1 MRTNRLSTV
10 YLALAALSFTVAACA
25 PQQGGSQTDGSGG
38 SSGNQGSGGSSASG
52 GTKGSGGNTG
62 TGGVS
67 GSGGKVGSGGSSGD
81 TGSGGSAAS
90 GGATGSGG
98 TAAGGAAST
107 GGATGR
113 AGMSGTATGGS
124 HSGGATATGS
134 GGTIGGAG
142 RSGSGGA
149 TTAGSGG
156 AASGGATGSGGVRGS
171 GGTTGSGGSTNSSVM
186 HPPPITNGQSGWASR
201 YWDCCKP
208 ACGWKGNVSRGNPMM
223 SCDKSDNSLGG
234 NYDAVNACQGG
245 GTAYMCWSGIPWSA
259 DDTLAYA
266 FAAASGSNYSC
277 GRCYQLQFT
286 GTNNTS
292 GDKKG
297 TPALSGKTMI
307 VQVINNGGVQATQ
320 FDLLIP
326 GGGVGALNACA
337 TQWGMSD
344 LGSQYGGFLTACNGD
359 KNCTMQKCQTV
370 FGDKPDLMEGCMWFL
385 GWFGGSNNPD
395 FTYQKVACPQAL
407 TAKSGLSD
415 PG

>member
-1 MRTNRLSTV
+1 LRTNRLSTV

-62 TGGVS
+62 TGGAS
-67 GSGGKVGSGGSSGD
+67 TSAGSGGKVGSGGSSGD

-107 GGATGR
+107 GGTTGR

-134 GGTIGGAG
+134 GGIIGGAG

-149 TTAGSGG
+149 MT

-245 GTAYMCWSGIPWSA
+245 GTAYMCWSGVPFTA

>member
-1 MRTNRLSTV
+1 LRTNRLSTV
-10 YLALAALSFTVAACA
+10 YLALAALSFAVAACA

-38 SSGNQGSGGSSASG
+38 SSGNQGSGGSTASG

-62 TGGVS
+62 TGGAATS
-67 GSGGKVGSGGSSGD
+67 AGSGGKVGSGGSSGD

-107 GGATGR
+107 GGTTGR

-134 GGTIGGAG
+134 GGIIGGAG

-149 TTAGSGG
+149 MT

-245 GTAYMCWSGIPWSA
+245 GTAYMCWSGVPFTA

>member
-1 MRTNRLSTV
+1 MRTNRLFTA
-10 YLALAALSFTVAACA
+10 YLGLAALAFAVTACA
-25 PQQGGSQTDGSGG
+25 PPPSGSQSEGSGG
-38 SSGNQGSGGSSASG
+38 SSGSQGSGGSSASG
-52 GTKGSGGNTG
+52 GTKGSGGIIG
-62 TGGVS
+62 SGG
-67 GSGGKVGSGGSSGD
+67 GSGGKVGSGGS
-81 TGSGGSAAS
+81 GGVAAS
-90 GGATGSGG
+90 GGASSAGGTSSGG
-98 TAAGGAAST
+98 ST
-107 GGATGR
+107 DAGGATGR
-113 AGMSGTATGGS
+113 AGMSGSASGGS
-124 HSGGATATGS
+124 HGGGTTATGS
-134 GGTIGGAG
+134 GGMLGGAG
-142 RSGSGGA
+142 RSGSGG

-156 AASGGATGSGGVRGS
+156 VKGSGGS
-171 GGTTGSGGSTNSSVM
+171 TGTGGSTNSSVM

-266 FAAASGSNYSC
+266 FAAASGSNYAC

-297 TPALSGKTMI
+297 TPALNGKTMI

-359 KNCTMQKCQTV
+359 VNCTMQKCQTV
-370 FGDKPDLMEGCMWFL
+370 FGSKPDLMEGCMWFL

>member
-62 TGGVS
+62 TGGAS
-67 GSGGKVGSGGSSGD
+67 TSAGSGGKVGSGGSSGD

-107 GGATGR
+107 GGTTGR

-134 GGTIGGAG
+134 GGIIGGAG

-149 TTAGSGG
+149 MT

-245 GTAYMCWSGIPWSA
+245 GTAYMCWSGVPFTA

>member
-1 MRTNRLSTV
+1 LRTNRLSTV

-38 SSGNQGSGGSSASG
+38 SSGNQGSGVSSASG

-62 TGGVS
+62 TGGAS
-67 GSGGKVGSGGSSGD
+67 TSAGSGGKVGSGGSSGD

-107 GGATGR
+107 GGTTGR

-134 GGTIGGAG
+134 GGIIGGAG

-149 TTAGSGG
+149 MT

-245 GTAYMCWSGIPWSA
+245 GTAYMCWSGVPFTA

>member
-1 MRTNRLSTV
+1 MNRLSTV
-10 YLALAALSFTVAACA
+10 SLGLAALSVAVMACA
-25 PQQGGSQTDGSGG
+25 PQQSGSQTEGSGG
-38 SSGNQGSGGSSASG
+38 ASNQGSGGAASSG
-52 GTKGSGGNTG
+52 GAKGSGGA
-62 TGGVS
+62 S
-67 GSGGKVGSGGSSGD
+67 GSGGK
-81 TGSGGSAAS
+81 TGSGGSDGSGGKTGSGGSGVETGSGGATAS
-90 GGATGSGG
+90 GGAVGAS
-98 TAAGGAAST
+98 AGGAAGP
-107 GGATGR
+107 GGGSGR

-124 HSGGATATGS
+124 QSGGATASGGTTGAAGRPGS
-134 GGTIGGAG
+134 GGTG
-142 RSGSGGA
+142 
-149 TTAGSGG
+149 TTASGG
-156 AASGGATGSGGVRGS
+156 AATGGATGSGGVRGS

-245 GTAYMCWSGIPWSA
+245 GTAYMCWSGVPWSA

-266 FAAASGSNYSC
+266 FAAASGTNYSC

-307 VQVINNGGVQATQ
+307 IQVINNGGVQATQ

-359 KNCTMQKCQTV
+359 KSCTMQKCQTV

>member
-1 MRTNRLSTV
+1 LRTNRLSTV
-10 YLALAALSFTVAACA
+10 YLALAALSYTVAACA

-62 TGGVS
+62 TGGAS
-67 GSGGKVGSGGSSGD
+67 TSAGSGGKVGSGGSSGD

-107 GGATGR
+107 GGTTGR

-134 GGTIGGAG
+134 GGIIGGAG

-149 TTAGSGG
+149 MT

-245 GTAYMCWSGIPWSA
+245 GTAYMCWSGVPFTA

>member
-1 MRTNRLSTV
+1 MRTNRLSDFSLG
-10 YLALAALSFTVAACA
+10 LALSLALVACA
-25 PQQGGSQTDGSGG
+25 PQPGGPQAEGSGG
-38 SSGNQGSGGSSASG
+38 SQGSGGSSASG
-52 GTKGSGGNTG
+52 GSGGGAMKGSGGA
-62 TGGVS
+62 
-67 GSGGKVGSGGSSGD
+67 
-81 TGSGGSAAS
+81 TGSGGGS

-98 TAAGGAAST
+98 TIASGGATGMGATTSGGVTGTAGMMGAAGGHAGGAAAGSGGVT
-107 GGATGR
+107 GGAG
-113 AGMSGTATGGS
+113 
-124 HSGGATATGS
+124 HP
-134 GGTIGGAG
+134 
-142 RSGSGGA
+142 GSGGA
-149 TTAGSGG
+149 VTAGSGG
-156 AASGGATGSGGVRGS
+156 APGSGGVRGS
-171 GGTTGSGGSTNSSVM
+171 GGVTGSGGTNSNVM

-223 SCDKSDNSLGG
+223 SCDKNDSSLGG

-245 GTAYMCWSGIPWSA
+245 GTAYMCWSGVPWSA

-266 FAAASGSNYSC
+266 FAAASGSNYAC

-297 TPALSGKTMI
+297 TPALNGKTMI

-359 KNCTMQKCQTV
+359 INCTMQKCQTV
-370 FGDKPDLMEGCMWFL
+370 FANKPDLMGGCMWFL

-407 TAKSGLSD
+407 TSKSGLSD